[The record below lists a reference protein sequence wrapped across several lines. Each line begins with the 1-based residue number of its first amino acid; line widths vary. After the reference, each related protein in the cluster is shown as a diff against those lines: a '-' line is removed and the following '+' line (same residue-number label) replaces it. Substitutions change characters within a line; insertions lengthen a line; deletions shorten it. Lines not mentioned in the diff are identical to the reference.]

1 MLVFLDNNSP
11 AMMELLVKN
20 NLLQKNYMQCFKCH
34 FVEDNFNMMDI
45 KNYPCPNCG
54 GTGVKTLFP
63 NKPQLQSVYADI
75 IQSFYEY
82 DQKYHGNKNSV
93 IEWIQ
98 NEIKVDEELANELF
112 EQSSKLDMYQFAD
125 TFMETLK
132 MEKIEVMNFFHA
144 IYREKSIPKIQMSHI
159 AVHSMTLLEM
169 YLSYLIQSI
178 LMRSQTNIE
187 IVKHTLDSCK
197 NWNQYFRTIKKL
209 SEISWKNDI
218 SPKLFDG
225 LSTTFDD
232 LKKVRNNLVHRS
244 QFVDDYRV
252 VKDAVTMASRLLPV
266 FADLHNEFLLGDIEG
281 GWMKVYI

>member
-1 MLVFLDNNSP
+1 
-11 AMMELLVKN
+11 
-20 NLLQKNYMQCFKCH
+20 MQCFNCH
-34 FVEDNFNMMDI
+34 FVEDNLNMLDVN
-45 KNYPCPNCG
+45 NYPCPNCG
-54 GTGVKTLFP
+54 ETGVKTLFP

-75 IQSFYEY
+75 IQSFFEY

-98 NEIKVDEELANELF
+98 NEIKVDEEFANELF

-159 AVHSMTLLEM
+159 VVHSMTLLEM
-169 YLSYLIQSI
+169 YLSYLLQSM
-178 LMRSQTNIE
+178 LMRSQTNLE

-197 NWNQYFRTIKKL
+197 NWNTYFKTIKKL
-209 SEISWKNDI
+209 SKMTWKNDI

-244 QFVDDYRV
+244 QFVDNYQI
-252 VKDAVTMASRLLPV
+252 VKDSVTMVSRLLPV
-266 FADLHNEFLLGDIEG
+266 FAKLHNKFLLGDIKG
-281 GWMKVYI
+281 GYCNLDSSSKCNSV